1 MIQRSRS
8 YPKSNVPVPHC
19 APTISI
25 NVLLVGFTRPA
36 MSSSTQDLS
45 PHINLGNT
53 FGALLIG
60 VALSAVLFGVTNVQ
74 TFIYFQTHKGMTFFK
89 LIVIWLWIL
98 DALHLALIVH
108 CVYYYLVTN
117 YANFNALT
125 EIVWSLKL
133 QLIVD
138 VLIVPTVHLS
148 YVYRIWIVSKGR
160 SRVLPAIIMCIVVV
174 LSGGVAVPVVLVQYR
189 CRVFQDVVTTEWAT
203 YLTLGAVTFDDI
215 LIASSLCYLLAT
227 SRTGFSSTDSF
238 VTKLLGYIIS
248 TGCLTSICSI
258 IAVIAC
264 AAMPRNF
271 IFLSIEF
278 LVTKLYVNSFIALL
292 NARYYLQAGAD
303 SVGSPKFRAGHDVFH
318 PELRIETSQDEKLQ
332 ISRTDVSDDAVL
344 HTTRPIQ
351 AVKLPA
357 TRTMQMQ
364 SFSLA

>member
-1 MIQRSRS
+1 
-8 YPKSNVPVPHC
+8 
-19 APTISI
+19 
-25 NVLLVGFTRPA
+25 
-36 MSSSTQDLS
+36 MSSSTQDLL
-45 PHINLGNT
+45 PQLNLGNT
-53 FGALLIG
+53 FGALFIG

-74 TFIYFQTHKGMTFFK
+74 TFIYFQTHKDTGMTFFK

-117 YANFNALT
+117 YASFNALT
-125 EIVWSLKL
+125 EIVWSLKVSFLLWHSMQPDDAYDIDGLVQL

-189 CRVFQDVVTTEWAT
+189 CRFFQDVVATEWAT

-238 VTKLLGYIIS
+238 LTKLLGYIIS
-248 TGCLTSICSI
+248 TGCLTSICSL
-258 IAVIAC
+258 IAVITC
-264 AAMPRNF
+264 AVMPRNF

-278 LVTKLYVNSFIALL
+278 LVTKLYVNSFMALM

-303 SVGSPKFRAGHDVFH
+303 NVGSPKFRAGHNVFH
-318 PELRIETSQDEKLQ
+318 PELRIEMSQDEKLQ
-332 ISRTDVSDDAVL
+332 TSRTDVSDDAVL

-351 AVKLPA
+351 AVKLP
-357 TRTMQMQ
+357 T
-364 SFSLA
+364 

>member
-1 MIQRSRS
+1 
-8 YPKSNVPVPHC
+8 
-19 APTISI
+19 
-25 NVLLVGFTRPA
+25 
-36 MSSSTQDLS
+36 MSSSTQDLL
-45 PHINLGNT
+45 PQINLGNT

-74 TFIYFQTHKGMTFFK
+74 TFIYFQTHKDTGMTFFK
-89 LIVIWLWIL
+89 LIVIWLWIF
-98 DALHLALIVH
+98 DALHLALVVH

-148 YVYRIWIVSKGR
+148 MTSLVSKGR

-174 LSGGVAVPVVLVQYR
+174 LSGGVTVPVVLVQYR
-189 CRVFQDVVTTEWAT
+189 CRLFQDVVTTEWAT

-238 VTKLLGYIIS
+238 LTKLLGYIIS

-264 AAMPRNF
+264 AVMPRNF

-278 LVTKLYVNSFIALL
+278 LVTKLYVNSFMALM

-303 SVGSPKFRAGHDVFH
+303 SVGSPKFRAGRNVFH
-318 PELRIETSQDEKLQ
+318 PELRIPALQDEKLQ
-332 ISRTDVSDDAVL
+332 TSRTDVSDDAVL
-344 HTTRPIQ
+344 HITRPIQ
-351 AVKLPA
+351 AVKVGNCMIVDARGLMA
-357 TRTMQMQ
+357 
-364 SFSLA
+364 

>member
-1 MIQRSRS
+1 
-8 YPKSNVPVPHC
+8 
-19 APTISI
+19 
-25 NVLLVGFTRPA
+25 
-36 MSSSTQDLS
+36 MSSSTQDLL
-45 PHINLGNT
+45 PQINLGNT

-60 VALSAVLFGVTNVQ
+60 VVLSAVLFGVTNVQ
-74 TFIYFQTHKGMTFFK
+74 TFIYFQTHKDTGVTFFK

-98 DALHLALIVH
+98 DALHLALVVH

-160 SRVLPAIIMCIVVV
+160 SRVLPVIIMCIVVV

-189 CRVFQDVVTTEWAT
+189 CRLFQDVVTTEWAT

-238 VTKLLGYIIS
+238 LTKLLGYIIS

-264 AAMPRNF
+264 AVMPRNF

-278 LVTKLYVNSFIALL
+278 LVTKLYVNSFMALM

-303 SVGSPKFRAGHDVFH
+303 SVGSPKFRAGHNVFH

-344 HTTRPIQ
+344 RITRPIQ
-351 AVKLPA
+351 AVKLP
-357 TRTMQMQ
+357 TTGTMQMQ